1 MLKFIH
7 RTLNVIDIY
16 LQVNH
21 IFSIEPLILL
31 KIYIY
36 VQMKRLA
43 ILEYFLKILYYT
55 RVVVK
60 NGYASWTSFNSR
72 VTPCVINTHGW
83 HSTRYAYC
91 DLHRYHLSRLGETL
105 HPYISFVSSFSI
117 LESLFSLWHKICN
130 FS

>member
-1 MLKFIH
+1 MLKYIH
-7 RTLNVIDIY
+7 RTLNVIDI
-16 LQVNH
+16 LASQPH
-21 IFSIEPLILL
+21 IFNWAPYTIEN
-31 KIYIY
+31 IYIY